1 MGKVFGNYDRAGA
14 FQASDAPLLV
24 IDTDLVIRDVNPAY
38 LKVTARI
45 YDELLGTPMF
55 EAFPRNPDDPHVTSE
70 TDISAYFERVFRSTH
85 RGYMP
90 VHRYDLSSSDAPGVF
105 ARNFWTSVTTPLR
118 DQTGHLYGALHHA
131 ENLTS
136 IVESIREPGPSS
148 PAGLLMDQQ
157 TWNSLVTTLAREV
170 LAHQQARRTAEQL
183 QRALTSRIFIEQAKG
198 MIAAREGISID
209 QAFARP
215 APARAPAQ
223 RSPPRRR
230 PRGRRTD
237 ARRVTRPSRFAAFR
251 AWPLA
256 CPRHQARRV
265 SRSPAS
271 KGVSACLLA
280 SGSAWAS
287 RSIRAEPRRGDYVA
301 DLGAG
306 ERVRTAGLPFTR
318 STAPCAER
326 AT

>member
-1 MGKVFGNYDRAGA
+1 MGTVFGNYDRAEA
-14 FQASDAPLLV
+14 FRASDAPLLV

-38 LKVTARI
+38 LRVTART

-70 TDISAYFERVFRSTH
+70 TNISAYFERVFRSTH

-90 VHRYDLSSSDAPGVF
+90 VHRYDLFSSDASGMF

-136 IVESIREPGPSS
+136 IVESIWESGPSS
-148 PAGLLMDQQ
+148 PASLPMDQQ

-183 QRALTSRIFIEQAKG
+183 QHALTSRIFIEQAKG

-209 QAFARP
+209 QAFARLRQRARQRSVP
-215 APARAPAQ
+215 LHDVARA
-223 RSPPRRR
+223 
-230 PRGRRTD
+230 
-237 ARRVTRPSRFAAFR
+237 V
-251 AWPLA
+251 
-256 CPRHQARRV
+256 V
-265 SRSPAS
+265 
-271 KGVSACLLA
+271 
-280 SGSAWAS
+280 
-287 RSIRAEPRRGDYVA
+287 E
-301 DLGAG
+301 LGL
-306 ERVRTAGLPFTR
+306 VV
-318 STAPCAER
+318 
-326 AT
+326 